1 MLTHSLL
8 YPQYLHFQNSTTTLI
23 NIPIQRKYN
32 LLLTLHKMIQPNWR
46 QCVFSYVSFIN
57 TFMEAKDTRFLI
69 KSFSSGMK
77 KLLKGSIV
85 ILPSLRVR
93 KVLFFSSFFTSDFF
107 QSNFVFSSTKQLCKF
122 AEHCKRSNQYSP
134 QCNLSKEESLSRPHF
149 LIACLRW
156 LARYLCLSINNSVL
170 SMYTTETCVG
180 VRCKSH
186 LYSYFGRLIQDPFF
200 GWCSVSFCFVWPR
213 TYHFIDVRTITTI
226 AANPTTSDRCR
237 PHSNE
242 NSLLFASL
250 QSCLDPFNTF
260 SSFFK

>member
-23 NIPIQRKYN
+23 IIPIQRKYN

-69 KSFSSGMK
+69 KSFSSGTK
-77 KLLKGSIV
+77 KLLKGNIV

-107 QSNFVFSSTKQLCKF
+107 LNNFVFSSTKQLCKF

-156 LARYLCLSINNSVL
+156 LARYPCLSINNSVL
-170 SMYTTETCVG
+170 CTLQRLVLVLDVNLICTLTWDVWFKTLSLVG
-180 VRCKSH
+180 AVFLFV
-186 LYSYFGRLIQDPFF
+186 LYPAHHKLWFYD
-200 GWCSVSFCFVWPR
+200 WAVS
-213 TYHFIDVRTITTI
+213 
-226 AANPTTSDRCR
+226 
-237 PHSNE
+237 
-242 NSLLFASL
+242 
-250 QSCLDPFNTF
+250 
-260 SSFFK
+260 